1 LASTGPGITLTRGS
15 FIVQQVEQQ
24 GSVAEVLSPKQMLPQ
39 AQELAESLAAGG
51 VDRTGGRPGRTY
63 SRLEGVTAPVA
74 QG

>member
-1 LASTGPGITLTRGS
+1 
-15 FIVQQVEQQ
+15 V
-24 GSVAEVLSPKQMLPQ
+24 LPQ